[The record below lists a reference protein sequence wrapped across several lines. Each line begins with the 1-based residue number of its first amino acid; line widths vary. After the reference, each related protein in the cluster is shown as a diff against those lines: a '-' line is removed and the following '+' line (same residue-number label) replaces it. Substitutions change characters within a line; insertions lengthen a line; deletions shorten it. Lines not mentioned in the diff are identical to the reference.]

1 MLAME
6 IQHFL
11 PRLCL
16 QRDKAGHPMLMK
28 PWHLTYCG
36 DDVLKQLSHP
46 PRHFHIKLWWL
57 GSNDMDHGVVRQASC
72 VSVSIS
78 LSLPYPL
85 SLPIL
90 PTAAQLTTSN
100 IYYYRSPCLL
110 TINSRHPKN
119 QIIFKVQNCI
129 YFSHNTEGKLEM
141 THYVNHF
148 ISLRNDCPF

>member
-110 TINSRHPKN
+110 TINSQQPKN